1 MPTGGTP
8 WMRTVRALR
17 AEAQEAVPVAPAD
30 SPTRRG
36 VLRGALAAGGAL
48 AATAMLPAS
57 AEAMGR
63 QTPHDARIV
72 VVGAGLAG
80 LTCAYRLAQQGV
92 RVRLFEARDGRVG
105 GRCWSARGFASG
117 QVAEHG
123 GEFIDTRHVH
133 IRKLATE
140 LGLSLD
146 DREAAEPDGDGV
158 LYLQG
163 VRAVRDVYRDMPVVQ
178 RRIEAD
184 AKRIGSYTAA
194 QASRAARAFDEMSMR
209 DWLDAN
215 VPGGSSSLLASAIG
229 MSAAG
234 FFGSDPED
242 LSAIN
247 LIEQY
252 VAPDPG
258 ADDRYHTRGGND
270 LIPNQLAA
278 RLPKGTVRFDAPLLA
293 VRKRGTVY
301 ELKFSGTPKPV
312 VADRVV
318 FALPFTAL
326 RRTDL
331 TASGLSTRK
340 RDAIEHHGMG
350 TNAKLLL
357 QFRERFARHG
367 WSGSLQCDVPQRGS
381 WDSSATQGGPEGL
394 LTIFN
399 GGHAGASYP
408 AAQAHGTAPA
418 YVVKEALE
426 FIDRL
431 VPGMAGAYNG
441 RSWLD
446 SWVDDPWTHGS
457 YASFAPGQYT
467 KYWGCS
473 GIAEGA
479 LHFAGEHTSTHSQGY
494 LNGGVESGERAAREV
509 LAALRQR

>member
-17 AEAQEAVPVAPAD
+17 ADAQATATLAPAN

-48 AATAMLPAS
+48 AATSVLPAT

-63 QTPHDARIV
+63 QTPHDPRIV

-92 RVRLFEARDGRVG
+92 RVQLFEARDGRVG
-105 GRCWSARGFASG
+105 GRCWTARGFASS

-133 IRKLATE
+133 IRRLAAE
-140 LGLSLD
+140 LDLALD
-146 DREAAEPDGDGV
+146 DREAGAQEGDGA

-163 VRAVRDVYRDMPVVQ
+163 AVRAEQDVYRDMPVVQ

-184 AKRIGSYTAA
+184 AKRIGSYVAG
-194 QASRAARAFDEMSMR
+194 QAGRAARAFDEMSMR

-229 MSAAG
+229 SGAAG
-234 FFGSDPED
+234 YWGSDPED

-252 VAPDPG
+252 VAPYSG
-258 ADDRYHTRGGND
+258 ADERYHTRGGND
-270 LIPNQLAA
+270 LIPNRVAT
-278 RLPKGTVRFDAPLLA
+278 RLPKGTVRFDTPLLA
-293 VRKRGTVY
+293 VRRRGTTY
-301 ELKFSGTPKPV
+301 ELKFGGIPKAV

-331 TASGLSTRK
+331 TASGLSARK

-357 QFRERFARHG
+357 QFRDRFARHG
-367 WSGSLQCDVPQRGS
+367 WSGSFQCDVPQRGS
-381 WDSSATQGGPEGL
+381 WDSSSTQSGREGL

-399 GGHAGASYP
+399 GGHSGASYP
-408 AAQAHGTAPA
+408 VARPHGTAPTQ
-418 YVVKEALE
+418 VVRESLE

-431 VPGMAGAYNG
+431 IPGMAAAYNG

-467 KYWGCS
+467 KYWGYS

-479 LHFAGEHTSTHSQGY
+479 LHFAGEHTSTHSQGF
-494 LNGGVESGERAAREV
+494 LNGGVESGERVAQEV
-509 LAALRQR
+509 LAALH